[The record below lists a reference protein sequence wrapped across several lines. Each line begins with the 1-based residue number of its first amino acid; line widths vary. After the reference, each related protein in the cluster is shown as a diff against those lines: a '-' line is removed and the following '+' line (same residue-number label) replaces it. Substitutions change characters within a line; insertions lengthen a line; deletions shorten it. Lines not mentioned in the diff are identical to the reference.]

1 MVIVDDHLATLAIAG
16 RLPDLRADGPV
27 ATTYSFHFRLTR
39 AVADST
45 RRGSL
50 SRRLAEPA
58 AALSRVLRPPGN
70 RLLVLDPRS
79 STEEAVAVA
88 LRRRANLLLAE
99 LVGAALHHRAAV
111 RVTEANQGRS
121 WSQVMADEGV
131 DFEIVGI

>member
-1 MVIVDDHLATLAIAG
+1 M
-16 RLPDLRADGPV
+16 
-27 ATTYSFHFRLTR
+27 
-39 AVADST
+39 
-45 RRGSL
+45 
-50 SRRLAEPA
+50 
-58 AALSRVLRPPGN
+58 
-70 RLLVLDPRS
+70 
-79 STEEAVAVA
+79 AVA